1 MRFFDDVV
9 KTITQ
14 NRKNG
19 LQTNRNWF
27 RETGSKAYNGFNGL
41 VSSRLGKKLFFLVN
55 LRKAAKCWDKFYRVA
70 VVEISAQSSHQGCQK
85 PKIPIWGYFGGP

>member
-27 RETGSKAYNGFNGL
+27 RETGSKVYNGFNGL
-41 VSSRLGKKLFFLVN
+41 VSSRLGKKCS
-55 LRKAAKCWDKFYRVA
+55 RC
-70 VVEISAQSSHQGCQK
+70 SSLSTLEK
-85 PKIPIWGYFGGP
+85 PQNAGTNFIELQL